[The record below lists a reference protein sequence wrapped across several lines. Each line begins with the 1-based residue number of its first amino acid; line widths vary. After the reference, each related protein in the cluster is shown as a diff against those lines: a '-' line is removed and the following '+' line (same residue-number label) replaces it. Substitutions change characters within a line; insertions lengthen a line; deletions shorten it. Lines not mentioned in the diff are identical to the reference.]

1 MPDSPWASLIALVAA
16 TAAVIAL
23 AYWFTRHIVG
33 GLHWNGFEMQQKG
46 GQLGVLAQTSLGK
59 DQRVAVLQAGERFFL
74 VGITPQSVSLLA
86 ELTKEE
92 AGAWLKEPPTGA
104 AREIPFQQALLEKLQ
119 RGNRG
124 EKQ

>member
-1 MPDSPWASLIALVAA
+1 MPDSPWVSLLVLIAA
-16 TAAVIAL
+16 TAAVVAL

-33 GLHWNGFEMQQKG
+33 GLQWNGFELQQKG
-46 GQLGVLAQTSLGK
+46 SQLCVLAQTQLGRE
-59 DQRVAVLQAGERFFL
+59 QRVAVLQAGERFFL
-74 VGITPQSVSLLA
+74 VGITSQSVSLLA

-92 AGAWLKEPPTGA
+92 AGAWRKEPPTGA
-104 AREIPFQQALLEKLQ
+104 AREIPFQKALLEKLH

>member
-16 TAAVIAL
+16 TVAVIAM

-33 GLHWNGFEMQQKG
+33 GLQWNGFETQQKG
-46 GQLGVLAQTSLGK
+46 GQLNVLAQMSLGK
-59 DQRVAVLQAGERFFL
+59 EQRVAVLQAGERFFL
-74 VGITPQSVSLLA
+74 VGITPQNISLLA

-92 AGAWLKEPPTGA
+92 AGAWRKEPPAGA
-104 AREIPFQQALLEKLQ
+104 AREIPFQQALFERLH